1 MIVRIILIR
10 DNIYYIKLLRKNDFF
25 NSKFLTTQKPVSQL
39 GAPNNNDHKP
49 IGADIIGTKKPA
61 IRKPTDL
68 VTTQIYI

>member
-1 MIVRIILIR
+1 M
-10 DNIYYIKLLRKNDFF
+10 
-25 NSKFLTTQKPVSQL
+25 PVNQL

-68 VTTQIYI
+68 VTAQIYR